1 MTLVA
6 VVFQRPG
13 TDDSDP
19 PLEQV
24 SAEVRSALQDSC

>member
-13 TDDSDP
+13 NGDSDT
-19 PLEQV
+19 PLEL
-24 SAEVRSALQDSC
+24 ALR